1 MKVLKTSIL
10 IIFLLVFVNGV
21 VSSPPDDP
29 VKCTANNTNCVITN
43 SYGAFNDRS
52 TCRASQVMY
61 PNTEQ
66 ELISMVAS
74 ASKSNTKVKAA
85 TRYSHSMPKLACPG
99 GHEGIIISTNK
110 LNHVVN
116 VDVVNRRMTVES
128 GVLLRDLINEAA
140 KNGLA
145 LPYTPYWWG
154 LTVAGLLA
162 TGAHGSS
169 LWGKGSAVHEYVVS
183 MRIVTPATA
192 EEGYA
197 KARSLNESDE
207 ELDAA
212 KVSLGVLGVVSQV
225 TLQLEPLFKRSLAY
239 VMKNDSDLGEE
250 VIRFGKEHEFGDVTW
265 LPTQKKALYRVD
277 DRVPINQPGHGLY
290 DTLGFRHTPTIQLAS
305 ARATEELIRF
315 GKEHEFGD
323 VSWYP
328 TQKMA
333 VFRLDDRV
341 PISQNGNGLYDSI
354 EFRATPSAQLAATR
368 ATEELQEA
376 TGDANGKCVDAVN
389 VTWSDFTE
397 AYGLTNNGKIFTGYP
412 VIGQNNRMQTTGS
425 CLFSKEDGLRTIC
438 PFDSRLKLYFFHE
451 TSITV
456 PLSKVSSFIKDVEKL
471 VELEPKALC
480 TLELKGGLLL
490 RYIKASSAYLGTTED
505 SLDFDFVYYK
515 SKNPLVPRLFEDIF
529 EEIEQ
534 MGLFKYGALPHWGKN
549 RNVAFHEVIK
559 KHPNADKFLSV
570 KRKYDPQG
578 IFSSKW
584 TDQILGLKGSVMIFR
599 DGCALEGLCICSED
613 RHCAPTR
620 KYYCRPGKVYKEA
633 RVCAFEG

>member
-305 ARATEELIRF
+305 ARATEEL
-315 GKEHEFGD
+315 
-323 VSWYP
+323 
-328 TQKMA
+328 
-333 VFRLDDRV
+333 
-341 PISQNGNGLYDSI
+341 
-354 EFRATPSAQLAATR
+354 
-368 ATEELQEA
+368 QEA
-376 TGDANGKCVDAVN
+376 TRDANGKCRDAQSA
-389 VTWSDFTE
+389 TRTAQTSAF
-397 AYGLTNNGKIFTGYP
+397 GLTNNGTIFTGYP
-412 VIGQNNRMQTTGS
+412 VIGQNNRIQSSGS
-425 CLFSKEDGLRTIC
+425 CLDGKEDALLTIC
-438 PFDSRLKLYFFHE
+438 SWDSRLQLLFFYE
-451 TSITV
+451 TAFSIS
-456 PLSKVSSFIKDVEKL
+456 LSNLSSFIRDVEKL
-471 VELEPKALC
+471 VELEPQALC
-480 TLELKGGLLL
+480 GIELNGGILL
-490 RYIKASSAYLGTTED
+490 RYIKSSSAYLGKTED
-505 SLDFDFVYYK
+505 SVDFDFVYYR
-515 SKNPLVPRLFEDIF
+515 SKDPLTPRLFEDIF

-534 MGLFKYGALPHWGKN
+534 IGLLKYGGLPHWGKN
-549 RNVAFHEVIK
+549 RNFAFKEVINK
-559 KHPNADKFLSV
+559 YPNANKFLSV
-570 KRKYDPQG
+570 KIKYDPQG
-578 IFSSKW
+578 IFSNEW
-584 TDQILGLKGSVMIFR
+584 TDHVLGLSKDVILR

-613 RHCAPTR
+613 RHCAPAK
-620 KYYCRPGKVYKEA
+620 KYYCRPGRVYKKA
-633 RVCAFEG
+633 RVCTFEG

>member
-1 MKVLKTSIL
+1 M
-10 IIFLLVFVNGV
+10 NGV
-21 VSSPPDDP
+21 LSSPPPDP
-29 VKCTANNTNCVITN
+29 IRCISGNKDCTITN
-43 SYGAFNDRS
+43 AYGAFPDRS
-52 TCRASQVMY
+52 ICRASQVLY
-61 PNTEQ
+61 PTTEK

-85 TRYSHSMPKLACPG
+85 TRYSHSIPKVACPG
-99 GHEGIIISTNK
+99 GQDGIIISTNK
-110 LNHVVN
+110 LNRVVN
-116 VDVVNRRMTVES
+116 VDVKNRRMTVES

-140 KNGLA
+140 RNGLA
-145 LPYTPYWWG
+145 LPHTPYFWG
-154 LTVAGLLA
+154 LTVAGVVA

-169 LWGKGSAVHEYVVS
+169 LWGKGSAVHEYVVG

-192 EEGYA
+192 KEGYA
-197 KARSLNESDE
+197 KVRSLSESDE
-207 ELDAA
+207 ELNAA
-212 KVSLGVLGVVSQV
+212 KVAIGVLGVVSQV
-225 TLQLEPLFKRSLAY
+225 TLKLQPLFKRSITY
-239 VMKNDSDLGEE
+239 EMKNYSDLG
-250 VIRFGKEHEFGDVTW
+250 
-265 LPTQKKALYRVD
+265 
-277 DRVPINQPGHGLY
+277 
-290 DTLGFRHTPTIQLAS
+290 
-305 ARATEELIRF
+305 EELIRF